1 MSLLVT
7 ITGLSILDHVL
18 SGKNYHL
25 TNPQINSIIIKYKL
39 SNKAKRASRYLT
51 MLKKNLEIF
60 R

>member
-51 MLKKNLEIF
+51 MLK
-60 R
+60 